1 LDNKLTQRFRAT
13 KVDRRASSAVTGGSQ
28 PLSSYA
34 ADVTIIL
41 LITACCIA
49 IQLYLPASQPA
60 LVWLMFAPALGLIV
74 GLVPAMIIRRAYRRS
89 RSRESAQSEIV
100 ALLLKDYAAERGD
113 WLWRT
118 DANDCLVNVGEKFA
132 AHAGERAEDL
142 ENRRLVDLLRSR
154 VNDRGTAFAEI
165 DVAIRQRQSFYNVE
179 LCVRGKNKDLWWRV
193 AGKPVFE
200 KGRFSGYIGTVS
212 DISAEVEARETMH
225 RLAYRDG
232 LTDLGNRS
240 SFTRSLEECVA
251 RLERYG
257 TPFTLLY
264 LDLDKFKAVND
275 GFGHAFGDRLLAEVA
290 KRLKAILRDS
300 DIIARIGGD
309 EFVVLVPND
318 VGKDEIGLLA
328 TRLIAAVKRPY
339 EIETE
344 TFVIGMSAGI
354 AMAPINGTRP
364 DQIVRNADL
373 ALYRAKTEGGNR
385 HCFFESRM
393 DSDIRERRMLEL
405 EIADAIEQDEFV
417 LHYQPLVS
425 ASTLTVIGFEAL
437 IRWNHP
443 IRGLLSPGEFIPLAE
458 RSALIGQIGE
468 WTLHEACRELARL
481 PHHLKIAVNLST
493 KHFELAD
500 MISVVRSALD
510 ATGIDPSRLELE
522 ITESLL
528 MSNAEEMAATL
539 HGLKTL
545 GVRIAMDDFGTGYS
559 SLSYL
564 MKFPFDRIK
573 IDRSFVTALAQEKAA
588 QEILKTIVG
597 LASTLHMSVTAEGVE
612 TEEQS
617 EFLCATGC
625 DTLQGYYFAK
635 PLPVQELLGRLGITP
650 VDLAA

>member
-1 LDNKLTQRFRAT
+1 M
-13 KVDRRASSAVTGGSQ
+13 SAY
-28 PLSSYA
+28 L
-34 ADVTIIL
+34 ADVSIIL
-41 LITACCIA
+41 LITVCCIL
-49 IQLYLPASQPA
+49 IELFLPENEPT
-60 LVWLMFAPALGLIV
+60 LIWLLFAPALGLIV
-74 GLVPAMIIRRAYRRS
+74 GLVPAMIIRNAYRRS
-89 RSRESAQSEIV
+89 RRRESAQSEIV
-100 ALLLKDYAAERGD
+100 GLLLKDYAAERGD

-118 DANDCLVNVGEKFA
+118 DVNDCLVGVGEKFA
-132 AHAGERAEDL
+132 AQAGEKAEDL
-142 ENRRLVDLLRSR
+142 ESRRLVDFLRTR
-154 VNDRGTAFAEI
+154 INERGTAFGEI
-165 DVAIRQRQSFYNVE
+165 DVAIRQRRSFYNIE
-179 LCVRGKNKDLWWRV
+179 ASVRGRDKDRWWRL

-200 KGRFSGYIGTVS
+200 EGRFAGYIGTIS
-212 DISAEVEARETMH
+212 DISAEVEARQTMH

-257 TPFTLLY
+257 TPFALLY

-275 GFGHAFGDRLLAEVA
+275 GFGHAFGDRLLTEVA
-290 KRLKAILRDS
+290 KRLKSILRES

-309 EFVVLVPND
+309 EFVVIVPNE
-318 VGKDEIGLLA
+318 VGKDEVGMLA
-328 TRLIAAVKRPY
+328 SRLIAAVKRPY
-339 EIETE
+339 EIEAE
-344 TFVIGMSAGI
+344 TLVIGMSAGI

-425 ASTLTVIGFEAL
+425 SQDLSVIGFEAL

-481 PHHLKIAVNLST
+481 PRHIKIAVNLST

-500 MISVVRSALD
+500 MISVVRTALD
-510 ATGIDPSRLELE
+510 STGIDPGRLELE

-528 MSNAEEMAATL
+528 MNNAEEMAETL
-539 HGLKTL
+539 HGLKEL

-573 IDRSFVTALAQEKAA
+573 IDRAFVTALAQEKTA

-617 EFLCATGC
+617 AFLRATGC
-625 DTLQGYYFAK
+625 DTLQGYYFSK
-635 PLPVQELLGRLGITP
+635 PLALEEILRRMDISQVE
-650 VDLAA
+650 LAA